1 MACPESCVWSSRG
14 TSPHD
19 PGVGAQTGPTLGT
32 THTCADAVRTGHS
45 LSTHTI
51 REHSRA
57 REEEGGSREIAH
69 DSDDGVE
76 QAARSCEPTATRAF
90 GVSAIWLD
98 RTFCYPCCPPLLT
111 LKDNL
116 HSRCAAISDETRSYQ
131 HVHLYVL
138 AHCVSKTHTAVS
150 QHKIFLPQTSA
161 VEVYESVYASNAN
174 GTKATLW
181 PFLPKRAI

>member
-1 MACPESCVWSSRG
+1 MPRELRLELPRHIATRPRRRRSNR
-14 TSPHD
+14 PH
-19 PGVGAQTGPTLGT
+19 TGNH

-90 GVSAIWLD
+90 GVSVIWLD

-116 HSRCAAISDETRSYQ
+116 HSRCAAISDYPSRPSSPADRWLYLLIGPLNLLGWRAPRAASGAPEAHRHTTPASALKQAHRAGCRSGESQ
-131 HVHLYVL
+131 V
-138 AHCVSKTHTAVS
+138 VS
-150 QHKIFLPQTSA
+150 
-161 VEVYESVYASNAN
+161 
-174 GTKATLW
+174 
-181 PFLPKRAI
+181 